1 MTQDTTIRRS
11 VGQVAPVI
19 AVILLAGMIL
29 DQTNSVTP
37 LVGTIAATS
46 NLSGSEIGWVLNAL
60 MLGGAVSIGLTSR
73 LGDKYGHRKVLIVL
87 TLLALVGCVLA
98 ATATGF
104 WPLVVGRFLSGLAL
118 GVPLG
123 FGLLRPRATARVVQN
138 VSLAFSMVV
147 SAGAPLALVA
157 SGLMVERGIPWQAVF
172 WLTFGL
178 FALLL
183 VFALLSPETP
193 VEARRSVRVDWA
205 GGIGVGIWATAFLI
219 GISEGP
225 SRGWT
230 SPLVL
235 GGFVVFAIVLTAWIY
250 QQRRTP
256 EPLMSFK
263 NMDVRQLLVGLSA
276 QIAVAAPA
284 IGLFVGLTF
293 LMQTPTSSGFGLG
306 LSALQTSFVIL
317 AMIPGSAVGY
327 LWLRWG
333 LTNLGPR
340 LVLIIAGVGGITTF
354 LGMAFAH
361 QTVTLVFF
369 WVFLYAAT
377 ILSCFT
383 AGYALI
389 TASARQDNTGVTMAM
404 QTIII
409 NISQTIP
416 IAIILNVMVP
426 GPEGFVPESTFVGIF
441 LACALII
448 AVFVIGWAVFA
459 PKRLSDRHA
468 IDTETDPTKI
478 TVAAH

>member
-1 MTQDTTIRRS
+1 
-11 VGQVAPVI
+11 
-19 AVILLAGMIL
+19 
-29 DQTNSVTP
+29 
-37 LVGTIAATS
+37 
-46 NLSGSEIGWVLNAL
+46 
-60 MLGGAVSIGLTSR
+60 
-73 LGDKYGHRKVLIVL
+73 
-87 TLLALVGCVLA
+87 
-98 ATATGF
+98 
-104 WPLVVGRFLSGLAL
+104 
-118 GVPLG
+118 
-123 FGLLRPRATARVVQN
+123 
-138 VSLAFSMVV
+138 MVV

-157 SGLMVERGIPWQAVF
+157 SGIMVDRGIPWQAVF
-172 WLTFGL
+172 WVTFGL

-193 VEARRSVRVDWA
+193 VEARRSVQVDWA
-205 GGIGVGIWATAFLI
+205 GGIGVGVWATALLI
-219 GISEGP
+219 AISEGP

-235 GGFVVFAIVLTAWIY
+235 GAFVVFAIVLIVWIN

-263 NMDVRQLLVGLSA
+263 NMDVRQVLVGLSA
-276 QIAVAAPA
+276 QIAVGVAPA

-306 LSALQTSFVIL
+306 LSALETSYVML

-327 LWLRWG
+327 LWLRWA
-333 LTNLGPR
+333 LPHFGPKF
-340 LVLIIAGVGGITTF
+340 VLIIAGVGGIVTF

-361 QTVTLVFF
+361 QTVALVFL

-409 NISQTIP
+409 NITQTIP

-441 LACALII
+441 LGCAIII
-448 AVFVIGWAVFA
+448 AVFVLGWAIFA

-468 IDTETDPTKI
+468 IDTETDPTKVTI
-478 TVAAH
+478 AAH